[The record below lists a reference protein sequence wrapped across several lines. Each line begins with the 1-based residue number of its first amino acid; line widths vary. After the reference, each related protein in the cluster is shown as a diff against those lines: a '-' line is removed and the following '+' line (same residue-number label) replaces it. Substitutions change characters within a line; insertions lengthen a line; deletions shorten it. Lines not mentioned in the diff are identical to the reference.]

1 MEGGHM
7 LNLSIDY
14 GLCTGCGACAE
25 VYPMIF
31 ETRDDKAWIIDY
43 TKFRV
48 NEHQDL
54 STVCPYRAISI
65 E

>member
-1 MEGGHM
+1 M
-7 LNLSIDY
+7 LNLCIDY

-31 ETRDDKAWIIDY
+31 EIRDEKAWIIDY
-43 TKFRV
+43 TKFQS
-48 NEHQDL
+48 NEHKDL
-54 STVCPYRAISI
+54 PTVCPYRAISI